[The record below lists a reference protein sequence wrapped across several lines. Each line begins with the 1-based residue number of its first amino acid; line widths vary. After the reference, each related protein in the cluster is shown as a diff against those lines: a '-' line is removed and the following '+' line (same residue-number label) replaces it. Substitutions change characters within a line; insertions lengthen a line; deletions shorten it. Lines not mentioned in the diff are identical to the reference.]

1 MPKIVNQK
9 DSSDGE
15 MQAFCEDLLLS
26 VSQMK
31 ARNFSAKVVAT
42 PIIATRKKTGLT
54 QEKFAEMLGVSK
66 KTLSA
71 WEQGVRK
78 PSGAARTLLKI
89 ADKHPKIIKEVAS
102 L

>member
-1 MPKIVNQK
+1 
-9 DSSDGE
+9 
-15 MQAFCEDLLLS
+15 MQ
-26 VSQMK
+26 